1 MDKPGMIEAKILLPN
16 STSTP
21 LKPFSFDKSAGKT
34 NKECYNTM
42 KTSGFSKFN
51 YNKSIISV
59 GPFDSGYSSILE
71 NSHEAT
77 TDDSKDEDQSF
88 SNYNPHSPINQ
99 IKQPSLF
106 ESILK
111 SRNHSISLEQLVEKV
126 NLKKEQKSDH
136 YVQVGRSRSFSTS
149 ELKKRRESRQSSD
162 LQSCSS
168 SNLSLYSDLSV
179 SSTATSGSRWS
190 VEGQSPTL
198 EQALLMG
205 ARGRGLASTWD
216 QLPSRRHSGGD
227 YDLSELVASLRR
239 GHPPASSPA
248 TPSPEA
254 ATFRRTPE
262 SLFGLEA
269 LQLYPGP
276 ATSRPKLER
285 ITETELEPS
294 TTPEEYYTTGMKD
307 IGLALRDCF
316 RYYDNFFLQVCLP
329 CLRPPRLA
337 TVAPLCRSP
346 R

>member
-1 MDKPGMIEAKILLPN
+1 MEFSKEMDKPGMIEAKILLPN

-42 KTSGFSKFN
+42 KTSGFCKFN
-51 YNKSIISV
+51 YKKSMSSI
-59 GPFDSGYSSILE
+59 GPFDSGYSSFLE
-71 NSHEAT
+71 NSQET
-77 TDDSKDEDQSF
+77 FDESKGEDQSYGNL
-88 SNYNPHSPINQ
+88 SPHTHSPTSK

-136 YVQVGRSRSFSTS
+136 FVQVGRSRSFSTS
-149 ELKKRRESRQSSD
+149 ELKKRRESHQSAD

-179 SSTATSGSRWS
+179 SSTATSASRWS

-205 ARGRGLASTWD
+205 ARGRGLASPWD

-294 TTPEEYYTTGMKD
+294 TTPEEYYTTGKTYDQLYGIVFD
-307 IGLALRDCF
+307 IMIISFCRFVSAASAPHSV
-316 RYYDNFFLQVCLP
+316 LQ
-329 CLRPPRLA
+329 
-337 TVAPLCRSP
+337 
-346 R
+346 